1 MSRCFL
7 LLLSALVVC
16 MSVGCCGGLLP
27 CGPTSC
33 NDCDGLSYAA
43 QPIPQRPLAAIRSGK
58 IFCGSGCGEVYVDE
72 WLSTPP
78 ECSDPCSGGNF
89 VGTGASSCGASSCGV
104 SSCGV
109 SSCGCAACRA
119 ICCWQPGNLLRRFA
133 RLSKLIGGRCCTGG
147 QSSGACGGGSCGCG
161 CGLLGCGCLLG
172 GRNCGGGSCGS
183 GGCSSGSCGATVQY
197 ASPPATSS
205 SCGCSTASATPV
217 GSSTIYSGS
226 PTIQSGSSTI
236 QSAGRLVPPERDRIT
251 NKF

>member
-89 VGTGASSCGASSCGV
+89 VGKGASSCGASSCGAP
-104 SSCGV
+104 
-109 SSCGCAACRA
+109 SCGCAACRA
-119 ICCWQPGNLLRRFA
+119 ICCWQPGNLLRRFGQ
-133 RLSKLIGGRCCTGG
+133 LLGGRCCTGA
-147 QSSGACGGGSCGCG
+147 QSSVDCGGGSCGI
-161 CGLLGCGCLLG
+161 GCGCLLG
-172 GRNCGGGSCGS
+172 GRNCGGGCG
-183 GGCSSGSCGATVQY
+183 GGSCGTTVEY
-197 ASPPATSS
+197 ASPPAISS
-205 SCGCSTASATPV
+205 SCGCSTASVTPV
-217 GSSTIYSGS
+217 GSSTIH
-226 PTIQSGSSTI
+226 SGSSTI
-236 QSAGRLVPPERDRIT
+236 QSAGRLAPPERDRIT